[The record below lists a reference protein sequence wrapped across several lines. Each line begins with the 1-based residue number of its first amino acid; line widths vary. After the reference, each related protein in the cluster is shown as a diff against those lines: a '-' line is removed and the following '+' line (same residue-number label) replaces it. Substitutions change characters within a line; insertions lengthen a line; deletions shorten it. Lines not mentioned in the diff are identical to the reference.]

1 MKRLMI
7 VAMLAASALVSA
19 CSSQQ
24 FDDSKITAKIESK
37 LVGDSE
43 TSALKIKVETNAA
56 VVTLSG
62 TVPTETEKSKLKRL
76 RTPTA

>member
-7 VAMLAASALVSA
+7 AAILAASVLMAA

-43 TSALKIKVETNAA
+43 TSALKIKV
-56 VVTLSG
+56 
-62 TVPTETEKSKLKRL
+62 
-76 RTPTA
+76 

>member
-7 VAMLAASALVSA
+7 VTMLAASALMAA

-37 LVGDSE
+37 LVGIARP
-43 TSALKIKVETNAA
+43 AL
-56 VVTLSG
+56 
-62 TVPTETEKSKLKRL
+62 
-76 RTPTA
+76 